1 MVKEFVNVNLQIKFN
16 NFTIFNNWLNSNV
29 NEVLQNLPLTKLI
42 FISKFEDLRF
52 NSNVNEVLQN
62 LPLTK

>member
-16 NFTIFNNWLNSNV
+16 NFTIFNNWLNSRV
-29 NEVLQNLPLTKLI
+29 NKVLQNLPLTKWI
-42 FISKFEDLRF
+42 FISKFEDLWF
-52 NSNVNEVLQN
+52 SSNVNEVLQN

>member
-29 NEVLQNLPLTKLI
+29 NEVLQNLPLT
-42 FISKFEDLRF
+42 E
-52 NSNVNEVLQN
+52 
-62 LPLTK
+62 